1 MGLMFGSPFG
11 PIGALGGALLGFIYG
26 NLAAGDV
33 ERQSQAEAQRQESL
47 DRDVERQIEARN
59 GEAGAAAGQS
69 RTRSLGVTVVKDH
82 LADEPARPRAPATAS
97 SDRPAGEATP
107 RVGAGTPGA
116 PAGELD
122 AEGFRSIYEGG
133 RLVRRERDM
142 NKDGQPDT
150 IVHYGAD
157 GGLVRRE
164 ESSRLDGR
172 IDVWTYYTAGQMV
185 RREADTRGEGVDLW
199 VYYDGS
205 GGMTRAEA
213 LVEPGRKLIQVFT
226 DGQVTREEWRRQ
238 PGDVLQTVLTYRDGK
253 VTQKEEDSTGS
264 GRLDLVSVFDAS
276 GRLVKQGRRA
286 DEDRIVS
293 WRHFDQGGTLVRE
306 EELGV
311 GGTVVAVSFYEGG
324 RLTRRELYE
333 LDEGLFKRAPLV
345 SERWSGREG

>member
-1 MGLMFGSPFG
+1 MGFMFGSPFG

-26 NLAAGDV
+26 NLSAADV
-33 ERQSQAEAQRQESL
+33 EKQSQKEAQRQESL
-47 DRDVERQIEARN
+47 DREVEQQIDARN
-59 GEAGAAAGQS
+59 GDAGAAAGQS
-69 RTRSLGVTVVKDH
+69 RTRSVGVSVVKDH
-82 LADEPARPRAPATAS
+82 LAVEPARPPIPVTGS

-107 RVGAGTPGA
+107 RGGVGPTRA
-116 PAGELD
+116 PAGEPD
-122 AEGFRSIYEGG
+122 VDGFRSIYEGG

-150 IVHYGAD
+150 ILHYDAD
-157 GGLVRRE
+157 GGLERRE

-172 IDVWTYYTAGQMV
+172 IDVWTYYTAGRAV

-199 VYYDGS
+199 VYYDES

-213 LVEPGRKLIQVFT
+213 LVEPGRKLVQVFT
-226 DGQVTREEWRRQ
+226 DGQMTREEWRYQ
-238 PGDVLQTVLTYRDGK
+238 PGDVVQTVLTYRDGK

-286 DEDRIVS
+286 DADRIVS
-293 WRHFDQGGTLVRE
+293 WRHFDEGGTLVRE

-311 GGTVVAVSFYEGG
+311 GGTVVAASFYDGG

-333 LDEGLFKRAPLV
+333 LDEGFLKRAPLV
-345 SERWSGREG
+345 SERGSGSEG